1 MKTARLVDRSLG
13 ILVISNR
20 ACLLKLLVRILN
32 DSFNLELIQCLKVSA
47 LVNEVKDCV
56 TINCYLEVVS
66 VIT

>member
-1 MKTARLVDRSLG
+1 M
-13 ILVISNR
+13 
-20 ACLLKLLVRILN
+20 LKLLVRILN